1 MLLIDALRY
10 ELGLELQR
18 HLAGEGQVDLRPAF
32 AQLPTVTPVGMA
44 SLLPGAGQDLKLVRR
59 SDQMTPMLGDQP
71 LTNVT
76 QRMDLLRKRFG
87 QRFAE
92 ATLKGFLHSAY
103 ELPGSVELLVLRS
116 NEMDADFESNPEA
129 APGLISHTFQRVR
142 AAVLK
147 LRSLGFQDAV
157 IVTDHG
163 FFLNTEGG
171 AGNRRWML

>member
-1 MLLIDALRY
+1 MLRRRY
-10 ELGLELQR
+10 G
-18 HLAGEGQVDLRPAF
+18 
-32 AQLPTVTPVGMA
+32 
-44 SLLPGAGQDLKLVRR
+44 
-59 SDQMTPMLGDQP
+59 QMTPMLGDQP

-87 QRFAE
+87 QRFDE
-92 ATLKGFLHSAY
+92 ATLKDFVRSAF

-116 NEMDADFESNPEA
+116 NEMDGDFESNPETGS
-129 APGLISHTFQRVR
+129 GLIGRTFQQIC

-147 LRSLGFQDAV
+147 LRTLGFQDAV

-171 AGNRRWML
+171 AGGAGGERCGGAAGGVPVAGMRGRDGRKRRGSATTAGRCLCAAAR